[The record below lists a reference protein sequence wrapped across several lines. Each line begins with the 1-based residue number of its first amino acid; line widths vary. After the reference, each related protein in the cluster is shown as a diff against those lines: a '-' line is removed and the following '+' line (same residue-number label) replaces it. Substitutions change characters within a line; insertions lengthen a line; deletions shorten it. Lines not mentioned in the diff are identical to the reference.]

1 MKKSTFAIAFF
12 LFVAYQT
19 VSAANINIVIVNTSY
34 SPASVN
40 ATVGDVVTIQ
50 ANASHPL
57 VQVDQTTWNANGS
70 TPMSGGWGTMTT
82 DHTFTIT
89 TTGDIYYVCSA
100 HVGMG
105 MKGMITVSASGI
117 SQVTAAAY
125 SINLY
130 PNPVTSGEFTVKAEG
145 YTGSDGKVMIYNT
158 AGQLL
163 ESHTLS
169 GVSTPVR
176 TRLPAGAYMYTV
188 MVGTQEVH
196 RSKFVVAVTK

>member
-1 MKKSTFAIAFF
+1 M
-12 LFVAYQT
+12 
-19 VSAANINIVIVNTSY
+19 
-34 SPASVN
+34 
-40 ATVGDVVTIQ
+40 VTIQ
-50 ANASHPL
+50 ASTTHPL
-57 VQVDQTTWNANGS
+57 VQVDQATWNADG
-70 TPMSGGWGTMTT
+70 TTAMSGGWGTQTSNY
-82 DHTFTIT
+82 TFTIT
-89 TTGDIYYVCSA
+89 ATGDIYYVCSM
-100 HVGMG
+100 HVGSG
-105 MKGMITVSASGI
+105 MKGMISVSAAGI

-125 SINLY
+125 SISLY

-188 MVGTQEVH
+188 MVGAQEVH

>member
-1 MKKSTFAIAFF
+1 MKKSTLAIAFF

-40 ATVGDVVTIQ
+40 ATVGDVVTID
-50 ANASHPL
+50 ASATHPL
-57 VQVDQTTWNANGS
+57 VQVDQTTWNANGN
-70 TPMSGGWGTMTT
+70 TPMSGGWGTQTANY
-82 DHTFTIT
+82 TFTVT
-89 TTGDIYYVCSA
+89 TVGDIYYVCSN

-105 MKGMITVSASGI
+105 MKGMITVSSSGI
-117 SQVTAAAY
+117 SQATATAY
-125 SINLY
+125 NVSLF
-130 PNPVTSGEFTVKAEG
+130 PNPVTAGEFTVKAEG
-145 YTGSDGKVMIYNT
+145 YTGSDGTVMIYNT